1 MPRSPKFHIISWI
14 GFLTALLSLLIASVL
29 IFTFNTIPLWKLTL
43 AVSEYGHRLA
53 IGPLLLLLLSWRSRR
68 SRLGLATLVTASLAL
83 LILWVPLLSAV
94 ATIGK
99 LPSEWERTFGGQPP
113 DFTLNTQELFTGK
126 WVAKS
131 ATSAFQIHTYSKV
144 QDSDLHFY
152 RSTNSAPSPCL
163 IVIHGG
169 GWQSGS
175 PDEFQAWNEHWTAQ
189 GYAVAAIEYRL
200 APQNQWPAP
209 LEDVEE
215 ALRYLKANADD
226 LGIRKNQFVLLGRS
240 AGGQIATAASYGL
253 QDPTIIGCISL
264 YAPADLFFAHQY
276 ADPNDILDS
285 LKLLR
290 QYVGGDPEQQSDRY
304 TSASG
309 ILLVTPQSPPTLI
322 IHGQRDV
329 LVWRLQSERLAEA
342 LRLAKV
348 PHFYLRLPWATH
360 GFDFAWQGPGSQISR
375 QAIDHFLKSLKESK
389 NQLTK
394 GMSF

>member
-1 MPRSPKFHIISWI
+1 MPRSPKSPIISWI
-14 GFLTALLSLLIASVL
+14 GFLTALLSLLISSPLV
-29 IFTFNTIPLWKLTL
+29 FTYDTLPLWKLTL

-99 LPSEWERTFGGQPP
+99 LPAEWERTFGGQPP

-131 ATSAFQIHTYSKV
+131 ETAAFQIHTYSKA
-144 QDSDLHFY
+144 QDLDLHFY

-175 PDEFQAWNEHWTAQ
+175 PDEFQAWNEHWTTQ

-209 LEDVEE
+209 REDVEE

-290 QYVGGDPEQQSDRY
+290 QYVGGDPEQQPDRY

-309 ILLVTPQSPPTLI
+309 ILLVKPQSPPTLI

-329 LVWRLQSERLAEA
+329 LVWRMQSERLAEA

-375 QAIDHFLKSLKESK
+375 RVIDHFLKTLKESK